1 MSVKNYKDVM
11 ELKAKADALGF
22 QISIGNKIN
31 LIKGEVNIKC
41 DEVYEATL
49 VLHGWQLCKDAE
61 SRLLARIREQ
71 AKPKPPVLDDG
82 RKEDNA

>member
-22 QISIGNKIN
+22 EISIGSKIN
-31 LIKGEVNIKC
+31 LINGEVNIKC
-41 DEVYEATL
+41 DEVYEARL
-49 VLHGWQLCKDAE
+49 ILHGWQLCDRWYQTTVFSLEKE
-61 SRLLARIREQ
+61 
-71 AKPKPPVLDDG
+71 DDG